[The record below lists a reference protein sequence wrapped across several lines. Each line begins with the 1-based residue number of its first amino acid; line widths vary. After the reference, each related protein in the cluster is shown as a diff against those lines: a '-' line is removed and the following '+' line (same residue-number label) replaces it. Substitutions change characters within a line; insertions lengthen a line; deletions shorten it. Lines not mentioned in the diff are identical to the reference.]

1 MDTLRRMISNTLV
14 AHVALVA
21 VVALF
26 SCAEKPGVP
35 TAPLEGD
42 PITDTSYVEVSP
54 AWTGFDSPED
64 VLVGREPFI
73 YIADTGNDRI
83 VMLDLAGRVVG
94 TTARIKRPVAI
105 AQDYRFN
112 LVVAAELDTTIG
124 GTAVTLGAIYRID
137 LAAAGHDI
145 ARAPMS
151 VLYTEPSRPN
161 RRFAGVGA
169 LPDNTYLVARVG
181 PLNTS
186 PVDPDVSV
194 IHVDNDGSLIS
205 PVAAVSPNG
214 NAIGSIGGLTSLTV
228 PDNSRGFAITQ
239 RDPEQQ
245 FRAQFFSYFASS
257 EGEGW
262 RPAMAPAF
270 DDRDLMSVAR
280 FDRPEDIAYDRF
292 GNIYVVDAERDS
304 VFKFNAQGREFTG
317 QSFGGPGVLEAPH
330 GVAHFNRTLYV
341 ADTGN
346 DRILRFRL
354 TTDN

>member
-1 MDTLRRMISNTLV
+1 MTKALSIVAALTLAACV
-14 AHVALVA
+14 
-21 VVALF
+21 
-26 SCAEKPGVP
+26 EKPEAP
-35 TAPLEGD
+35 TAPLESE
-42 PITDTSYVEVSP
+42 PITDTSYVEVTP
-54 AWTGFDSPED
+54 AWTGFEAPED

-73 YIADTGNDRI
+73 YVADTGNDRI

-94 TTARIKRPVAI
+94 SSSRIRRPVAI

-112 LVVAAELDTTIG
+112 LLVAAELDTTIG

-137 LAAAGHDI
+137 LVAASHDI
-145 ARAPMS
+145 SHAPVE
-151 VLYTEPSRPN
+151 VLYLEPSRVN
-161 RRFAGVGA
+161 RRFTGIGA

-194 IHVDNDGSLIS
+194 IHIDNAGGLIS
-205 PVAAVSPNG
+205 PVGAVAPAG

-228 PDNSRGFAITQ
+228 ADNSRGFAITQ
-239 RDPEQQ
+239 SDREQQ
-245 FRAQFFSYFASS
+245 FRVQLFSYFSGS

-270 DDRDLMSVAR
+270 DERDLMSVDR
-280 FDRPEDIAYDRF
+280 FDDPQDIAYDRF
-292 GNIYVVDAERDS
+292 GNIYVVDAGRDS
-304 VFKFNAQGREFTG
+304 VFKFNTQGTEFAG
-317 QSFGGPGVLEAPH
+317 QSFGGNGTLDAPH

-346 DRILRFRL
+346 DRIVRYRL